1 MKRKEL
7 SLAASLLAVAAGA
20 MLPLTARA
28 YNAADVDLGITH
40 SVKVDIYSA
49 NTESEWSEANASGLY
64 LTAGGF
70 TSQNDDSKPS
80 TCDNNGKAVYRLASA
95 SYGMSVSEPVDDYYL
110 GDWCTTFPLEA
121 GETINWELTSA
132 NIMNSAAFKSEGRLL
147 YNKSATNDN
156 ERVMFTRGGKVL
168 IDWVVNTSGS
178 LTETRQRA
186 YMVNWFTSGRPYRI
200 FWTEDNFGGP
210 KISLTDAN
218 AQSFKYVRLFGDPAI
233 IAPRYEVTTLSGSSN
248 VSISNI
254 VYGVV
259 VDNDTHSI
267 RAYAKHDSDLDRGQH
282 VGPRGQFVLAYYSTG
297 ALEKLIYT
305 IVVEVSEPIL
315 AILDAEVG
323 DELKPTGE
331 GYNIDYITAN
341 ILAGN
346 VDDPSDSNSPYLYK
360 HSGFTDFSPKTGS
373 VFALAPDDAAHQP
386 SGLDSPHKA
395 DIYWQSIDPMGTSWP
410 FEHDRYLIRWGEH
423 LPKVVTGGSSDPGCG
438 IFLPPEYANKTEV
451 EHYSSPARIATAATN
466 VVTVTG
472 AGKFLLRVVG
482 NDNIWFLPFES
493 VLNSDTNW
501 HERTAAEWHIG
512 MELETR
518 HDAAAGAG
526 AELAAA
532 VNPDLPGYIYEPNSR
547 GRNWNPNLYHAP
559 KPPVS
564 DEQAEVDNA
573 SSSDE
578 DPFAALDSAI
588 YAVNTANAPIEVW
601 WFGSVKSGDMPDA
614 ITFPTCAQLYK
625 AIWPL
630 PEETHTIVL
639 ASERGSAGE
648 SLSATGGALYLG
660 DTNST
665 AYTTIPALC
674 PSAIGATVGFWL
686 NPESRAAEYDPVVPG
701 RLLTL
706 SNGTQNV
713 VIDVT
718 SATALSVAGKSV
730 TVPTNCWTH
739 IALTIATNGVMTVY
753 RDGESLGE
761 CGSIAQADDFF
772 TNSTRFVIGST
783 TSTSFGTIAEGGAW
797 GAAGVAIDDATVWP
811 FVLPAE
817 ELAKSV
823 AGGTS
828 DMVNRRSYEYTFD
841 GAADLLYMPGLP
853 FRFASDAE
861 GRGLMAAIDC
871 LMLAPGGPTRASGLV
886 KKSNGVSPRV
896 YVQNDRNA
904 TGYNPNEEH
913 AFLREGADGYTVWAL
928 RCDLNTA
935 SSSEPFVLVEYA
947 SGGKGA
953 MRLFDVTLTNEVYST
968 LASDVTAGNLLAG
981 PHPLDF
987 LDGYYN
993 TKNYA
998 LETTTEPDG
1007 YVVYRDRHNRMWARR
1022 DGTTKQFNYY
1032 PVKEGFYF
1040 PSLGANEQPTFG
1052 TLVSWMSCIDH
1063 AEPTYSQITS
1073 APPLPWTWNV
1083 AWPAPD
1089 KTPTM
1094 RIAQTLTTAD
1104 SGLPEVWNAL
1114 SMAVVYPVPRNETS
1128 GGEETSRDGTVVTLI
1143 DPTVAQAAPLAIE
1156 ADFPGE
1162 YAFTIGPS
1170 GTTQLKSGKY
1180 FFTGLPPNISDR
1192 FYIDMNAGED
1202 KRMTLIGQ
1210 MVEKKAGTSYLQIN
1224 TLSPKER
1231 QALKDICVAT
1241 GAAKERWDAGVDALA
1256 LKEVQPSLRY
1266 VEQESVPVAGENG
1279 VPQFVATDVVKVS
1292 YSPVDHYALVA
1303 NGCGTNYVTLIEND
1317 SADTTVVPEG
1327 STISMHVIRVV
1338 PELYAGALV
1347 VLQDPNNK
1355 LSEQLNVLY
1364 TAPLGDSSDNYVF
1377 EWRKRLPAA
1386 DGKVP
1391 DAGLQDW
1398 ELKESGAGM
1407 TSILLG
1413 GAGANLAELVNTFY
1427 EMRYRAVEG
1436 TKPYEM
1442 TQGAWSAWCGPTL
1455 AEGWVQRVLNN
1466 VTPFAQRLSD
1476 FYNNA
1481 AELNYTMNEQI
1492 GGPYRGDVALNDAN
1506 LENVGLIE
1514 LYQTVL
1520 NKAESLSLSLRIND
1534 MNANKQ
1540 LMEAASRLA
1549 DLYALLGDEAY
1560 SDAAN
1565 PTIGISATT
1574 PTPAL
1579 YDATSC
1585 ATYCFAN
1592 QVPSLLDEELA
1603 LLRGRSAAVA
1613 PNMTTYPYYNRLMW
1627 NFTKG
1632 ITQGEMA
1639 YVQNYGIIGSDGEI
1653 TPEQAAQMYPQG
1665 HGDAYGHYL
1674 SALWGYYRLLRNPYF
1689 EWGAPGMMEMLV
1701 ADSIVNMDYE
1711 DEQKFAMA
1719 AAKLAQTGLEVVDL
1733 TARKTWRDQGG
1744 DTAAGYFDS
1753 NTDQGFGF
1761 GQWAVRTGLGALYN
1775 WATVNS
1781 LLPTNETASAFAD
1794 HSIADVTRDTVS
1806 ALSLISEAFESLDRK
1821 VNMLDSGLNP
1831 LGLSDNAI
1839 PFDIDPAKLAAGT
1852 SHFDQILA
1860 RAERALDNAGT
1871 VLSYANKF
1879 GSRLSQ
1885 ILVDEGNDSADQ
1897 ETLEFNYNKDL
1908 IAIYG
1913 TPYPDDIGP
1922 AGTYP
1927 QGYEGPDIYHY
1938 QYVDLSQ
1945 YGLDELDSKMSYTAY
1960 VKVPLNDDFGGAP
1973 GAKTDDTV
1981 TIAYNVTPGGMLVKP
1996 SAWTGVRGSEGS
2008 IQTAYRDF
2016 LQAYNKVKTSIRY
2029 YEDMEGDLAEAI
2041 TACTAQLKNANK
2053 IERLKESLS
2062 GLKIAYSVVKGVTDV
2077 VIDVAETSESVA
2089 EIVKEAVV
2097 DSSPTWLVAGLAAG
2111 TDAMRAASGA
2121 PANAV
2126 RLGVK
2131 TGADIT
2137 KRVAKS
2143 VQDAASAAV
2152 DAIENSMD
2160 IAMADMENYDAWVE
2174 LHWEMVERCFAVET
2188 AAFDLQD
2195 AYAALVAAEAA
2206 YRQEVAKGSALMAER
2221 EMVRK
2226 QLSNN
2231 AVAKRYTDMYLRVQ
2245 RNRALSKFNS
2255 AFDIAQRYVWQ
2266 LAKVYDY
2273 ETGLLSSDR
2282 QAGDAFLREIVAT
2295 RALGDKGITVVADGT
2310 DGGLWDVVTRM
2321 KANWDVLGPTIG
2333 ANNQDN
2339 ATKWFSLRYSLFRI
2353 KPDSSGDAAWRREL
2367 AKYKVDDIF
2376 ANEEVKR
2383 YCKPLQSVNST
2394 PGEPEPGFIIPFST
2408 TVNLAENVFGKP
2420 LIGGD
2425 DAFSSS
2431 DYAIRIQAA
2440 GVDFVG
2446 YNALTVATQL
2456 GLGAEPDIY
2465 LVPVGNDYMRTP
2477 SGRSNQILAYKVID
2491 QVLPLPYQVG
2501 ASELSDDDWLASFT
2515 GLDGTVDSAA
2525 TIRRHSTMRVGSETT
2540 STRLVGRSVWNDR
2553 WLLVIPAASL
2563 SSNRAQA
2570 FKTFINGLDSDADG
2584 VIDIPGVSDIRLG
2597 IKASARGGY

>member
-20 MLPLTARA
+20 TFPLTARA
-28 YNAADVDLGITH
+28 YNAADVDLGIAH

-49 NTESEWSEANASGLY
+49 NTESEWSSANASGLY

-70 TSQNDDSKPS
+70 TSQNDEAKPS
-80 TCDNNGKAVYRLASA
+80 TSDNNGNVVYRLSSA

-147 YNKSATNDN
+147 YNKTATDDN
-156 ERVMFTRGGKVL
+156 ERVLFTRGGKVL
-168 IDWVVNTSGS
+168 IDWVVNTAGGM
-178 LTETRQRA
+178 TETRQRA
-186 YMVNWFTSGRPYRI
+186 YMVAWFTSGRPYRI

-210 KISLTDAN
+210 KISLTDGN

-233 IAPRYEVTTLSGSSN
+233 IAPRYEVTVLSGSSG
-248 VSISNI
+248 VSVSNI

-315 AILDAEVG
+315 AVLDAEVG

-331 GYNIDYITAN
+331 GYNIDHITAN

-360 HSGFTDFSPKTGS
+360 HSGFTDFSPKTGC
-373 VFALAPDDAAHQP
+373 VFALAPNDAAYQP

-395 DIYWQSIDPMGTSWP
+395 DIYWQSTDPMGTLWP

-438 IFLPPEYANKTEV
+438 IFLPPEYASKTEV

-526 AELAAA
+526 AALAAA

-564 DEQAEVDNA
+564 DEQAEVDNT

-588 YAVNTANAPIEVW
+588 YAVNTANEPIEVW

-648 SLSATGGALYLG
+648 SLSATGGALYLNA
-660 DTNST
+660 TNST
-665 AYTTIPALC
+665 AYTTIPAIC

-706 SNGTQNV
+706 SNETQNV
-713 VIDVT
+713 VVDVT

-783 TSTSFGTIAEGGAW
+783 TSASFGTIAEGGAW

-817 ELAKSV
+817 EIAKYV
-823 AGGTS
+823 AGGAS
-828 DMVNRRSYEYTFD
+828 DMINRRSYEYTFD
-841 GAADLLYMPGLP
+841 GAADLMYMPGLP
-853 FRFASDAE
+853 FRFATDAE
-861 GRGLMAAIDC
+861 GRGLLAAIDC
-871 LMLAPGGPTRASGLV
+871 LMLAPGGPTRVSGLV

-913 AFLREGADGYTVWAL
+913 AFAREGSDGYTVWAL

-1128 GGEETSRDGTVVTLI
+1128 GGEGTSRDGTVVTLI
-1143 DPTVAQAAPLAIE
+1143 DPTVAQTAPLAIE

-1202 KRMTLIGQ
+1202 KRMTLVGQ
-1210 MVEKKAGTSYLQIN
+1210 MVAKKAGTSYLQIN

-1386 DGKVP
+1386 DGRVP
-1391 DAGLQDW
+1391 ESGLQDW
-1398 ELKESGAGM
+1398 ELKESGAGL

-1574 PTPAL
+1574 PSPAL

-1653 TPEQAAQMYPQG
+1653 TPEQAAEMYPQG

-1689 EWGAPGMMEMLV
+1689 EWGNPGMMEMLV

-1744 DTAAGYFDS
+1744 DSAAGYFDS

-1794 HSIADVTRDTVS
+1794 HSIADVTRDTVP

-1885 ILVDEGNDSADQ
+1885 ILVDEGNDIADQ

-1922 AGTYP
+1922 SGTYP

-2016 LQAYNKVKTSIRY
+2016 LQAYNNVKTRVRY
-2029 YEDMEGDLAEAI
+2029 YEDMEDDLAEAI

-2062 GLKIAYSVVKGVTDV
+2062 ALKLANSVVKGVTDV
-2077 VIDVAETSESVA
+2077 VINVAETSEGVA

-2097 DSSPTWLVAGLAAG
+2097 DSAPTWIVAGLAAG

-2126 RLGVK
+2126 RLGIK

-2188 AAFDLQD
+2188 AAYDLQD

-2295 RALGDKGITVVADGT
+2295 RALGDKGIAVVADGT

-2321 KANWDVLGPTIG
+2321 KANWDVFGPTIG

-2431 DYAIRIQAA
+2431 DYAIRIQAV